1 MSDSRVQQFV
11 PFKKVLGTVSM
22 KSPGDVL
29 VAKCFVASLPG
40 HYERDQKW
48 QAAGTTGADRYILQ
62 TPNQLTINVNDAG
75 YVISAQADLDLSLE
89 ATWDQVVTDYRVAA
103 TRAGLDFYIYAC
115 QPTPTTDTAP
125 TIIVSANSTYPDGY
139 TADNSRKVSGFHC
152 LSVAVGTIGSHTL
165 TDYVAGD
172 ILPASIWDI
181 IHRPY
186 SSPEG
191 MVYDAGINKWVDIYL
206 ASGTGA
212 STTSVNGGTIS
223 DNRNWMDFVD
233 DGIAVK
239 KRLLSDIEFQSA
251 AAGSNEETNILG
263 SGDPGNTGG
272 HSDTASRRMISDIG
286 MEDCCGAM
294 YQWLNEQSMR
304 IEGNHTHTQTI
315 THKAGAT
322 GSALFKDQAET
333 KPNAVLG
340 SAADETIISNA
351 TDIAA
356 WGWYDLPGSKG
367 SLYKQGTY
375 GDVKLRA
382 GGSWNHG
389 AACGSRGRNANNSR
403 WYTHTSIGARFLSES
418 QKY

>member
-1 MSDSRVQQFV
+1 MSSNVQQFV
-11 PFKKVLGTVSM
+11 PFKKVGTSISF

-29 VAKCFVASLPG
+29 AAKCFVASLPG

-48 QAAGTTGADRYILQ
+48 QAAGTTGADRYTIQ

-75 YVISAQADLDLSLE
+75 YVISAQQDLDLSAT

-103 TRAGLDFYIYAC
+103 TRAGLDFYVYAC

-139 TADNSRKVSGFHC
+139 TADNSRKLGGFHC
-152 LSVAVGTIGSHTL
+152 LCVAVGTIASHTL
-165 TDYVAGD
+165 TDYAQGD

-181 IHRPY
+181 THRPY

-212 STTSVNGGTIS
+212 STASVNGGTIS

-263 SGDPGNTGG
+263 SSDPGNTGG
-272 HSDTASRRMISDIG
+272 HEDTVNRRMISNIG
-286 MEDCCGAM
+286 CEDMCGAM
-294 YQWLNEQSMR
+294 YQWLNEQSTR
-304 IEGNHTHTQTI
+304 IEGSHTHTQTI

-333 KPNAVLG
+333 TPNAVLG
-340 SAADETIISNA
+340 SAADENIASDA

-356 WGWYDLPGSKG
+356 WGWYNLPGSKG
-367 SLYKQGTY
+367 SLYRQGTY

-382 GGSWNHG
+382 GGHWNGG
-389 AACGSRGRNANNSR
+389 AYCGSRCRFAVSYRWNADAA
-403 WYTHTSIGARFLSES
+403 IGARFLSEP
-418 QKY
+418 Q